1 MKLNAKLI
9 LMLVVYALALYG
21 LIQLIRGL
29 MSEQYVSVYVEE
41 KGITT
46 KDACISR
53 GFIWNNTTNK
63 CWSLYD

>member
-1 MKLNAKLI
+1 MKLDAKLI

-29 MSEQYVSVYVEE
+29 MSEQYVSAYVEE

-46 KDACISR
+46 KVRKMDFYLR
-53 GFIWNNTTNK
+53 
-63 CWSLYD
+63 